1 MVRGYTMIQK
11 RTNESI
17 SLYKW
22 IWQSYINTALIPLIL
37 VELVFICIYF
47 GSFTWS
53 QSNNVSLLKEQAQSE
68 LQHIVNQESN
78 SINYQLSSI
87 ANSVELFSN
96 QINQALTIS
105 TPLPPIDYNRLVYS
119 NDGNLYTKEKSKDGD
134 VSIFYSGILSTKEK
148 QLQKVS
154 KVLTTQKLMADIKNT
169 EPLATSIYFNS
180 FDSLNI
186 TYPYSTVISQSNSL
200 VNTPS
205 YNFYYEADAEHN
217 PNKKVIWTNAYI
229 DPAGNGLITSAI
241 SPVYNNN
248 FLEGVVG
255 IDITLDTIANQVL
268 TMEIPWQGYGLLI
281 DKNGGILSFSNK
293 NESDFGLTEKSYD
306 KIELKDKLSTD
317 EFNLYKNEN
326 LSTLGDKLKNNSSG
340 FLTSNIK
347 GNSKFISWAT
357 ISNTDWKLLVIVPER
372 NIYSKINSLKDS
384 LIQMGVFVISGL
396 LLSYFIFFV
405 LLYKKAKE
413 TSYTFANSLLEINN
427 IVQKISNREHN
438 LIPPKLNITELR
450 DVSVQLI
457 KMGQSLGDTNKN
469 LLLTQYQLM
478 KKETDLKAL
487 VNSINDIIL
496 EVDAKGAITNFWSK
510 THKELFNLYIQGAF
524 NSINDLLDTETSK
537 LARKKIFYVM
547 KTKETASIDFNIESN
562 SGLKWFQ
569 ASISSRLNDSTRV
582 VVSARDITVQKN
594 MAKSLIAAKEEAEKA
609 SKAKSEFLSSMS
621 HELRTPLNAILGFS
635 QILELDPESPL
646 TESQQESVT
655 EILKAGNHLL
665 ELINEV
671 LDLSKIESGK
681 LSISIESVSIKAVME
696 EALSIIKPFADTHDI
711 KIIAPIIE
719 SYDEFVYVDN
729 TRLKQI
735 LLNLL
740 SNAVKYNKQNG
751 QVTFYHD
758 RCDDNYRFHVID
770 TGIGLSKSEFD
781 LIFKPFQRL
790 NKLNNTIEGTGIGL
804 TVAKQLVELMNGKI
818 YVESEKGIGSHFWV
832 EFPAVNVCAIEPD
845 ENILSL
851 ETHSS
856 ISEDNHYTVLYVE
869 DNPANLR
876 LVERIL
882 NQITSIKMLSAISG
896 ELCVDLAVAH
906 RPDLILLDINLPG
919 IDGYE
924 VFKRLKMYEETKDIP
939 IVAISAHA
947 MPKDVAKGIMIGFDD
962 YITKPINVSKFTEKV
977 SHILLTKESKNE
989 I

>member
-1 MVRGYTMIQK
+1 
-11 RTNESI
+11 
-17 SLYKW
+17 
-22 IWQSYINTALIPLIL
+22 
-37 VELVFICIYF
+37 
-47 GSFTWS
+47 
-53 QSNNVSLLKEQAQSE
+53 
-68 LQHIVNQESN
+68 
-78 SINYQLSSI
+78 
-87 ANSVELFSN
+87 
-96 QINQALTIS
+96 
-105 TPLPPIDYNRLVYS
+105 
-119 NDGNLYTKEKSKDGD
+119 
-134 VSIFYSGILSTKEK
+134 
-148 QLQKVS
+148 
-154 KVLTTQKLMADIKNT
+154 
-169 EPLATSIYFNS
+169 
-180 FDSLNI
+180 
-186 TYPYSTVISQSNSL
+186 
-200 VNTPS
+200 
-205 YNFYYEADAEHN
+205 
-217 PNKKVIWTNAYI
+217 
-229 DPAGNGLITSAI
+229 
-241 SPVYNNN
+241 
-248 FLEGVVG
+248 
-255 IDITLDTIANQVL
+255 
-268 TMEIPWQGYGLLI
+268 
-281 DKNGGILSFSNK
+281 
-293 NESDFGLTEKSYD
+293 
-306 KIELKDKLSTD
+306 
-317 EFNLYKNEN
+317 
-326 LSTLGDKLKNNSSG
+326 
-340 FLTSNIK
+340 
-347 GNSKFISWAT
+347 
-357 ISNTDWKLLVIVPER
+357 
-372 NIYSKINSLKDS
+372 
-384 LIQMGVFVISGL
+384 
-396 LLSYFIFFV
+396 
-405 LLYKKAKE
+405 
-413 TSYTFANSLLEINN
+413 
-427 IVQKISNREHN
+427 
-438 LIPPKLNITELR
+438 
-450 DVSVQLI
+450 
-457 KMGQSLGDTNKN
+457 
-469 LLLTQYQLM
+469 M

-989 I
+989 S

>member
-1 MVRGYTMIQK
+1 MLQK
-11 RTNESI
+11 KTTESI

-22 IWQSYINTALIPLIL
+22 IWQSYINTVLIPLIL

-87 ANSVELFSN
+87 ANSVILFSN
-96 QINQALTIS
+96 QLNQALTTTAALTS
-105 TPLPPIDYNRLVYS
+105 VDSNRLAYS
-119 NDGNLYTKEKSKDGD
+119 KDGNLYTKEKNSDED
-134 VSIFYSGILSTKEK
+134 VSIFYSNIISTKEK
-148 QLQKVS
+148 QFQKVS
-154 KVLTTQKLMADIKNT
+154 KVLKTQKLMVDIKNT

-180 FDSLNI
+180 FDSLNV
-186 TYPYSTVISQSNSL
+186 TYPYSTVICQSNSL

-205 YNFYYEADAEHN
+205 YNFYYEADANHN
-217 PNKKVIWTNAYI
+217 PDRKVKWTNAYM
-229 DPAGNGLITSAI
+229 DTAGNDLITSAI
-241 SPVYNNN
+241 YPVYNNN

-255 IDITLDTIANQVL
+255 IDITLGTIANQVL
-268 TMEIPWQGYGLLI
+268 TMEIPWQGYGLLV
-281 DKNGGILSFSNK
+281 DKNGCILSFSNK
-293 NESDFGLTEKSYD
+293 NENDFSLTEKNYD
-306 KIELKDKLSTD
+306 KIELKDKLNTD
-317 EFNLYKNEN
+317 EFNLYKNQN
-326 LSTLGDKLKNNSSG
+326 FSTLGNELKNNSSG
-340 FLTSNIK
+340 FLTSKIK
-347 GNSKFISWAT
+347 GNSKFISWTT
-357 ISNTDWKLLVIVPER
+357 ISNTDWKLLVIVPEQ

-384 LIQMGVFVISGL
+384 LIKMGIFVISGL

-413 TSYTFANSLLEINN
+413 TSYTFANSLLEINT
-427 IVQKISNREHN
+427 IVQKISNKEYHIN
-438 LIPPKLNITELR
+438 PPTLNITELK
-450 DVSVQLI
+450 DVSAQLI
-457 KMGQSLGDTNKN
+457 KMGQNLGDTNKN

-487 VNSINDIIL
+487 VNSIDDIIL
-496 EVDAKGAITNFWSK
+496 EIDAKGDITNFWSK
-510 THKELFNLYIQGAF
+510 THKELHNLYIQGCF
-524 NSINDLLDTETSK
+524 NSINDLLDSETCK
-537 LARKKIFYVM
+537 TARKKIFYVM

-562 SGLKWFQ
+562 LGLKWFQ
-569 ASISSRLNDSTRV
+569 ASISPRLNDSTRV
-582 VVSARDITVQKN
+582 VVSARDITVQKK

-635 QILELDPESPL
+635 QVLELDPESPL
-646 TESQQESVT
+646 TESQHESVA

-681 LSISIESVSIKAVME
+681 LSISIESVSVKSVME
-696 EALSIIKPFADTHDI
+696 DALSIIKPFADSHDI
-711 KIIAPIIE
+711 KLITHPIDND
-719 SYDEFVYVDN
+719 DEFVYVDN

-735 LLNLL
+735 ILNLL
-740 SNAVKYNKQNG
+740 SNAIKYNKQNG
-751 QVTFYHD
+751 EVTFYHERD
-758 RCDDNYRFHVID
+758 NDNYRFHVID
-770 TGIGLSKSEFD
+770 SGIGLSKSDID
-781 LIFKPFQRL
+781 LIFKPFHRL
-790 NKLNNTIEGTGIGL
+790 NKNNNTIEGTGIGL

-832 EFPAVNVCAIEPD
+832 EFPAVNVCAIEPK
-845 ENILSL
+845 ENIPSI

-856 ISEDNHYTVLYVE
+856 VSEDKHYTVLYIE

-939 IVAISAHA
+939 IFAISAHA
-947 MPKDVAKGIMIGFDD
+947 MPKDVAKGIMIGFND
-962 YITKPINVSKFTEKV
+962 YITKPINVAKFTEKV
-977 SHILLTKESKNE
+977 SNILLDKESKNKD
-989 I
+989 

>member
-1 MVRGYTMIQK
+1 MVK
-11 RTNESI
+11 KETNESI

-22 IWQSYINTALIPLIL
+22 IWQSYIDTALIPLIL
-37 VELVFICIYF
+37 VELIFICIYF

-53 QSNNVSLLKEQAQSE
+53 QSNNVSLLKEQAQNE

-78 SINYQLSSI
+78 SINYQLESI
-87 ANSVELFSN
+87 ENSVVLFSN
-96 QINQALTIS
+96 QINQALKNTTTL
-105 TPLPPIDYNRLVYS
+105 TPADSNGLVYS
-119 NDGNLYTKEKSKDGD
+119 KNGNLYTKEGSNYGD
-134 VSIFYSGILSTKEK
+134 VSIFYSNVISNKDN
-148 QLQKVS
+148 QLEKVS
-154 KVLTTQKLMADIKNT
+154 KVLTTQKLMVDIKNT

-186 TYPYSTVISQSNSL
+186 TYPYSTVISSSNSL
-200 VNTPS
+200 MNAPS
-205 YNFYYEADAEHN
+205 YNFYYEADANHN
-217 PNKKVIWTNAYI
+217 PDKKVKWTNAYV

-241 SPVYNNN
+241 YPVYNNN

-268 TMEIPWQGYGLLI
+268 TMEIPWQGYGMLI
-281 DKNGGILSFSNK
+281 DKKGCILSFSNR
-293 NESDFGLTEKSYD
+293 NENDFGLAEKSYD
-306 KIELKDKLSTD
+306 KIQLRDKLNTD
-317 EFNLYKNEN
+317 EFNLYKNKE
-326 LSTLGDKLKNNSSG
+326 LSLLGNQVENNSSG
-340 FLTSNIK
+340 FSTSNIK

-357 ISNTDWKLLVIVPER
+357 IPNTEWKLLVIVPEQ

-384 LIQMGVFVISGL
+384 LIEMGIFVISGL

-413 TSYTFANSLLEINN
+413 TSYTFANSLLEIGT
-427 IVQKISNREHN
+427 IVQRISNKEYN
-438 LIPPKLNITELR
+438 INPPKLNITELK
-450 DVSVQLI
+450 DVSGQLI
-457 KMGQSLGDTNKN
+457 KMGQNLGDTNKN

-496 EVDAKGAITNFWSK
+496 EVDAKGTITNFWSR
-510 THKELFNLYIQGAF
+510 THKELFNLYMQGCF
-524 NSINDLLDTETSK
+524 SSISDLLDIETSK

-547 KTKETASIDFNIESN
+547 KTKETTSMDFNLESN

-569 ASISSRLNDSTRV
+569 ASISPRLNDSTRV
-582 VVSARDITVQKN
+582 VVSARDITIQKK

-646 TESQQESVT
+646 TGSQQESVT

-681 LSISIESVSIKAVME
+681 LSISIESVSVKSVML

-711 KIIAPIIE
+711 KLITYDIE
-719 SYDEFVYVDN
+719 NDDEFVYVDN

-735 LLNLL
+735 LINLL
-740 SNAVKYNKQNG
+740 SNAIKYNKQNG
-751 QVTFYHD
+751 EVTFYHE
-758 RCDDNYRFHVID
+758 RHDDKYKFHVID
-770 TGIGLSKSEFD
+770 TGIGLSKSDLD

-790 NKLNNTIEGTGIGL
+790 NKNNNTIEGTGIGL
-804 TVAKQLVELMNGKI
+804 TVAKQLVELMNGEI
-818 YVESEKGIGSHFWV
+818 YVESEKGVGSHFWV
-832 EFPAVNVCAIEPD
+832 EFPSVNVCAIDSEED
-845 ENILSL
+845 VLSN
-851 ETHSS
+851 ETLSS
-856 ISEDNHYTVLYVE
+856 ISEDKHYTVLYVE

-876 LVERIL
+876 LVERVL
-882 NQITSIKMLSAISG
+882 NQITNIKMLSAISG
-896 ELCVDLAVAH
+896 ELCVDLAIAH

-939 IVAISAHA
+939 IIAISAHA
-947 MPKDVAKGIMIGFDD
+947 MPKDIARGIMIGFSD
-962 YITKPINVSKFTEKV
+962 YITKPINVAKFTEKV
-977 SHILLTKESKNE
+977 SSLLLNTN
-989 I
+989 